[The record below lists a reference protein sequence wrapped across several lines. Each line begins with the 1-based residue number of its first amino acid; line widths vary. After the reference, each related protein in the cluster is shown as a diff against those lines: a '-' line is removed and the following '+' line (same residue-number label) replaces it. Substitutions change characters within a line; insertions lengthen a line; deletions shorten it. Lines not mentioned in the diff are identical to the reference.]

1 MASVQPADPTIEVGP
16 SARAGR
22 RRAHRDRHGWSV
34 APSRWS
40 LRTRLLALLMVLL
53 ATVSLAIVFVTAV
66 ALRGV
71 LLDQLDHRLYEASK
85 RWDRPPPSRFFDTP
99 LPQQLPG
106 DGSGS
111 GSGTIPAPGYGYGSG
126 SGSGTGTGTGTTTS
140 WQPAAT
146 TATTASGS
154 STTGTTSARAVTTQ
168 GGSVRVISPAVSKTT
183 AAGATTAAVQTLYG
197 VSGGTLLSRFF
208 TGPVE
213 PGMLA
218 AVIDDSGIYGAY
230 IGSADSA
237 QVLSASQAAAVAAV
251 PRDNGTHTRSL
262 ADAGDY
268 RLLSRTQAD
277 GTTVVTG
284 LPMKQVNATVT
295 KMAAIAG
302 AVALAG
308 VAAAAL
314 AGTVIVRVTLR
325 PLRRVAATASRVAE
339 IPLDRGEVALS
350 IRVPDVD
357 TDPRTE
363 VGQVGSALNRM
374 LGHIGA
380 ALAARHA
387 SETRMRQFLADVSH
401 ELRTPLAAISGYAE
415 LTRRTREPVPPDVT
429 YAMSRVESESARMTA
444 LVSDLLLLARLDSG
458 RPLEHEPVD
467 ISRMVVDAVSDA
479 HVAAPDHRFALDL
492 PEEPVTV
499 TGDAARLHQVLA
511 NLLANARAH
520 TPPGTRVTASLAV
533 TDDEVTVAIVDD
545 GPGIPPDLLP
555 EVFERFARG
564 DSSRSRAAGSTGLGL
579 AIVAAVVEAHHGRV
593 EATSRPGRTAFVVAL
608 PRWSPAVS
616 AQGEPAT
623 PATMTPA
630 TMTPVMTARPGRAP
644 VGPAA
649 SPAPPAAP
657 PAALPA
663 VPGASARPE
672 HPGHPGPPNGER
684 PPAGLARPT
693 RRA

>member
-1 MASVQPADPTIEVGP
+1 MASEQPADPTAQVGP
-16 SARAGR
+16 YGRGGRGGR
-22 RRAHRDRHGWSV
+22 RRARHDRHGWSV

-71 LLDQLDHRLYEASK
+71 LLDQLDHRLYEASM
-85 RWDRPPPSRFFDTP
+85 RWDRTPPSRFFDTP

-111 GSGTIPAPGYGYGSG
+111 GSGTIPAPGYGSGSG
-126 SGSGTGTGTGTTTS
+126 SGSGAGSGSGSGYGTTTS

-146 TATTASGS
+146 TTTTGGS
-154 STTGTTSARAVTTQ
+154 STTGTASTRAITAQ
-168 GGSVRVISPAVSKTT
+168 GGSARVITPAVSKAMAASSTT
-183 AAGATTAAVQTLYG
+183 SAVQTLYG
-197 VSGGTLLSRFF
+197 VSGGTLLRRFF
-208 TGPVE
+208 TGPGVE

-218 AVIDDSGIYGAY
+218 AVIDGSGIYGAY
-230 IGSADSA
+230 IGSADSP
-237 QVLSASQAAAVAAV
+237 QVLSASQATAVAAV
-251 PRDNGTHTRSL
+251 PRDNETRTRGL
-262 ADAGDY
+262 ADVGDY
-268 RLLSRTQAD
+268 RLLSRTQSD
-277 GTTVVTG
+277 GTTVITG
-284 LPMKQVNATVT
+284 LPMKQVNATVA

-308 VAAAAL
+308 VAAAAI
-314 AGTVIVRVTLR
+314 AGTAIVRVTLR

-339 IPLDRGEVALS
+339 MPLDRGEVALS
-350 IRVPDVD
+350 VRVPEVD

-444 LVSDLLLLARLDSG
+444 LVSDLLLLARIDSG

-520 TPPGTRVTASLAV
+520 TPPGTRVTASLSV

-579 AIVAAVVEAHHGRV
+579 AIVAAVVEAHHGQV
-593 EATSRPGRTAFVVAL
+593 EATSQPGRTAFVVAL

-616 AQGEPAT
+616 APGE
-623 PATMTPA
+623 
-630 TMTPVMTARPGRAP
+630 
-644 VGPAA
+644 
-649 SPAPPAAP
+649 PAAP
-657 PAALPA
+657 PALPA
-663 VPGASARPE
+663 APTESALAGSAR
-672 HPGHPGPPNGER
+672 R
-684 PPAGLARPT
+684 T
-693 RRA
+693 

>member
-1 MASVQPADPTIEVGP
+1 
-16 SARAGR
+16 
-22 RRAHRDRHGWSV
+22 
-34 APSRWS
+34 
-40 LRTRLLALLMVLL
+40 MVLL

-71 LLDQLDHRLYEASK
+71 LLDQLDRRLHEASN
-85 RWDRPPPSRFFDTP
+85 RWERPPSRFFDTP

-106 DGSGS
+106 DGSDS
-111 GSGTIPAPGYGYGSG
+111 GSGTVPAPGYGYGYGSG
-126 SGSGTGTGTGTTTS
+126 SGSGSGTTTS
-140 WQPAAT
+140 WRPAAT
-146 TATTASGS
+146 TATISATVVSATTTAGMIRATTSGS
-154 STTGTTSARAVTTQ
+154 STTSTAPTGAITAQGVSA
-168 GGSVRVISPAVSKTT
+168 RVISAAVPK
-183 AAGATTAAVQTLYG
+183 ATTAGSATSTVQTLYG

-213 PGMLA
+213 PGTLA
-218 AVIDDSGIYGAY
+218 AVIDDTGIYGAY
-230 IGSADSA
+230 IGTADSP
-237 QVLSASQAAAVAAV
+237 QVLSASQAATVAAV
-251 PRDNGTHTRSL
+251 PRDSGTHTRGL
-262 ADAGDY
+262 ANAGDY
-268 RLLSRTQAD
+268 RLLSRTLPD

-284 LPMKQVNATVT
+284 LPMKQVNATLT

-308 VAAAAL
+308 VAAAAV

-339 IPLDRGEVALS
+339 MPLDRGEVALS
-350 IRVPDVD
+350 VRVPEVD

-444 LVSDLLLLARLDSG
+444 LVADLLLLARLDSG

-499 TGDAARLHQVLA
+499 TGDSARLHQVLA
-511 NLLANARAH
+511 NLLANARTH
-520 TPPGTRVTASLAV
+520 TPPGTRVTASLSV

-593 EATSRPGRTAFVVAL
+593 EATSQPGRTAFVVAL
-608 PRWSPAVS
+608 PRWSAAVS

-623 PATMTPA
+623 PMT
-630 TMTPVMTARPGRAP
+630 TTPVLTALPGPAP
-644 VGPAA
+644 VAP
-649 SPAPPAAP
+649 PAPPATA
-657 PAALPA
+657 
-663 VPGASARPE
+663 
-672 HPGHPGPPNGER
+672 
-684 PPAGLARPT
+684 AGLAGPT

>member
-1 MASVQPADPTIEVGP
+1 MASEQPADPTAQVGP
-16 SARAGR
+16 HARGGRGGR
-22 RRAHRDRHGWSV
+22 RRARHDRHGWSV

-71 LLDQLDHRLYEASK
+71 LLDQLDRRLYEASK
-85 RWDRPPPSRFFDTP
+85 RWDRPPSSRLFDTP

-111 GSGTIPAPGYGYGSG
+111 GSGTVPAPGYGYGTG
-126 SGSGTGTGTGTTTS
+126 SGTGTGTGTGTTTS

-146 TATTASGS
+146 TITAGAATTS
-154 STTGTTSARAVTTQ
+154 SGTTTAQASTA
-168 GGSVRVISPAVSKTT
+168 RVISAVNPTT
-183 AAGATTAAVQTLYG
+183 AAAGATTSAVQTLYG
-197 VSGGTLLSRFF
+197 VSGGTLLRHFF

-213 PGMLA
+213 PGTLA

-230 IGSADSA
+230 IGSADSP
-237 QVLSASQAAAVAAV
+237 QVLSADQATTVAAI
-251 PRDNGTHTRSL
+251 PRDNETRTRGL
-262 ADAGDY
+262 ADVGDY
-268 RLLSRTQAD
+268 RLLSRTQPD
-277 GTTVVTG
+277 GTTVITG
-284 LPMKQVNATVT
+284 LPMKQVNATLT

-308 VAAAAL
+308 VAAAAI

-339 IPLDRGEVALS
+339 MPLDRGEVALS
-350 IRVPDVD
+350 VRVPEVD

-444 LVSDLLLLARLDSG
+444 LVSDLLLLARIDSG

-467 ISRMVVDAVSDA
+467 ISRMVVDTVSDA

-499 TGDAARLHQVLA
+499 TGDSARLHQVLA

-520 TPPGTRVTASLAV
+520 TPPGTRVTASLSV
-533 TDDEVTVAIVDD
+533 TDTEVTVAIVDD
-545 GPGIPPDLLP
+545 GPGIPPELLP

-579 AIVAAVVEAHHGRV
+579 AIVAAVVEAHHGQV
-593 EATSRPGRTAFVVAL
+593 EATSQPGRTAFIVTL

-616 AQGEPAT
+616 APGE
-623 PATMTPA
+623 
-630 TMTPVMTARPGRAP
+630 
-644 VGPAA
+644 
-649 SPAPPAAP
+649 PAAP
-657 PAALPA
+657 PALPA
-663 VPGASARPE
+663 APAESALAGSAR
-672 HPGHPGPPNGER
+672 R
-684 PPAGLARPT
+684 T
-693 RRA
+693 